1 MLVLTRKTNEV
12 IVVGDDIRISVL
24 EIDGDKVKIGV
35 EAPISMRIFREEL
48 IKQTGE
54 ENLSALR
61 SPLVTF
67 DLKITDK
74 INDAEQKEHEEHA

>member
-24 EIDGDKVKIGV
+24 DIDGDKVKIGV

-54 ENLSALR
+54 ENLNALR

-67 DLKITDK
+67 DL
-74 INDAEQKEHEEHA
+74 NYRNNR